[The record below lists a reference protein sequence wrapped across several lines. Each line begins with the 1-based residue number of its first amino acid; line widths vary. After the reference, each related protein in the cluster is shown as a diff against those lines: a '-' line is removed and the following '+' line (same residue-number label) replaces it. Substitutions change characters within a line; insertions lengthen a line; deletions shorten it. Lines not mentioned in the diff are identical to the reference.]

1 MTTSSISQ
9 RNDPIRVVSLARLML
24 SLSQCLI
31 AVLMAVAL
39 AGCGTAPTHP
49 QLRAAQQS
57 DSLAPL
63 IPMRRFVANVD
74 RFGGF
79 VLSPNGQRL
88 VWQQAVGLDVGLA
101 VRDVAAPE
109 RVSTFAVGNQGRG
122 GGLYSWLGNNQHLV
136 YSKDPI
142 GDENIQLW
150 VQDANAP
157 LAPWLATP
165 WRGSRS
171 IYLGRGAAGSGR
183 FWFANNQ
190 RDKSTFDL
198 YEADAQTRQVREVA
212 RSDGTVVAWVIGQDR
227 QLAARVRKLSPA
239 DDAETRIEWL
249 TKDGAWLLLQSVSSF
264 DSYLVPRIDAQAG
277 KAWVLSNVGR
287 DKLALLEVSLQ
298 TGQERVLA
306 EHAEVDLSYAVFAN
320 AQADGQAQAPI
331 GYVAEPGL
339 PQMTYLDEALSRDV
353 QAAVQKALAQG
364 AIAEPPVLA
373 RPSGFSENNQRVLL
387 RTQGHFESAELLLDR
402 STGAVQRLNSVHEE
416 AAEQLAKM
424 EPFAF
429 NAADGRR
436 IHGYVIRPRGV
447 TGPAPLVLNI
457 HGGPTARDHWSPAGY
472 SFLHMLANRGYAVMV
487 VNYRGS
493 SGYGKEHTWAGAREY
508 WGRMQQDMAQAV
520 QWAIDQGIADR
531 ERLGVMGGSFGG
543 FSTLAQLIQKPHNY
557 RCGVNVVGV
566 ANWPRAIESFPPYW
580 RLNRPYLNRMYGDM
594 NDPAARAVALANSP
608 ISHIDKIEVPLLVIH
623 GANDVRV
630 IKQDSDDVV
639 AALQKLGRPVQYMVF
654 NDEGHSISKWRNR
667 LAMSRAIEDHFAA
680 CLGGRSN
687 GFDWFEMMPR

>member
-1 MTTSSISQ
+1 
-9 RNDPIRVVSLARLML
+9 L
-24 SLSQCLI
+24 
-31 AVLMAVAL
+31 AL
-39 AGCGTAPTHP
+39 AGCSTAPTHP
-49 QLRAAQQS
+49 QLKAAQQNQT
-57 DSLAPL
+57 LAPL

-88 VWQQAVGLDVGLA
+88 VWQQTVGLDVGLA
-101 VRDVAAPE
+101 VRDVAQPE
-109 RVSTFAVGNQGRG
+109 RVSTFAIGNQGRG
-122 GGLYSWLGNNQHLV
+122 GGLYSWLPNNQHLV

-150 VQDANAP
+150 VQDANAA

-171 IYLGRGAAGSGR
+171 LYLGRGSPGSAR

-198 YEADAQTRQVREVA
+198 YEADALTQQVREVA

-227 QLAARVRKLSPA
+227 QLTARARKLSPA
-239 DDAETRIEWL
+239 DDAETRIEWRAA
-249 TKDGAWLLLQSVSSF
+249 DGSWQLLKSVGTF
-264 DSYLVPRIDAQAG
+264 DSYFVSRIDIQTG
-277 KAWVLSNVGR
+277 KAWVMSNVGR
-287 DKLALLEVSLQ
+287 DKVALLEVNLQ
-298 TGQERVLA
+298 SGQETVLA
-306 EHAEVDLSYAVFAN
+306 EHAEVDLSYALFAN
-320 AQADGQAQAPI
+320 TQASGQAQAPI

-339 PQMTYLDEALSRDV
+339 PQMTYLDDALSRDV
-353 QAAVQKALAQG
+353 QAAVQKALTQK
-364 AIAEPPVLA
+364 AITESPVIA
-373 RPSGFSENNQRVLL
+373 RPTVFSDDNQRVVL

-402 STGAVQRLNSVHEE
+402 RTGAVSRLNSVHEE
-416 AAEQLAKM
+416 AAEQLSKM

-429 NAADGRR
+429 NALDGRR
-436 IHGYVIRPRGV
+436 IHGYIIRPRGV
-447 TGPAPLVLNI
+447 SGPAPMVLNI
-457 HGGPTARDHWSPAGY
+457 HGGPTVRDHWSPAGLN
-472 SFLHMLANRGYAVMV
+472 SLQMLANRGYAVML

-493 SGYGKEHTWAGAREY
+493 SGYGRDHIWAGAREY
-508 WGRMQQDMAQAV
+508 WGHMQRDIAEAV
-520 QWAIDQGIADR
+520 QWAITQGIADK

-557 RCGVNVVGV
+557 RCGVNIVGV

-580 RLNRPYLNRMYGDM
+580 RYSRPYMNRMYGDM
-594 NDPAARAVALANSP
+594 NDPAARAQALANSP
-608 ISHIDKIEVPLLVIH
+608 ISHIDKIDVPLLVIH

-630 IKQDSDDVV
+630 IKEDSDDVV
-639 AALQKLGRPVQYMVF
+639 AALQKLSRPVQYMVF

-687 GFDWFEMMPR
+687 GFDWFELMPR